1 MYRSLY
7 FKIILIFV
15 IFMITVMAVVGTV
28 LLNRVFIFYNR
39 EFVAQLD
46 EYLSPGSQLREE
58 LTAELASDDF
68 AESQKKILSA
78 YASRLGIDKFRNFY
92 ILDGSGSVL
101 AGSQE
106 VPEGGL
112 PITGNILAAM
122 TGADGKEQVVGADFT
137 DYAVPIKA
145 SGRTAIIYIKD
156 TQDEMREL
164 SWQLFSIIIQSVMF
178 GLVIAVFLSF
188 FLAKAITQPIQQL
201 TRGAQ
206 LISEGRFTERIE
218 VESKDEIGILTATF
232 NRMGAILKNT
242 LAEVEGER
250 RKLETIFA
258 YLKDG
263 VIAFAEDGSVIQ
275 INRSAIE
282 MFGDK
287 YVPENFNF
295 EYMISLFGFD
305 FAQAYETSD
314 EEGKSYIWRDV
325 ELVGTG
331 RALDVNIGTLRYQDK
346 DVEREGLVVVLHD
359 ITSRYELDKSRREF
373 VANVSHELRTPLT
386 SIQFAAETLLEYDDI
401 PEEMQRQYLGDI
413 VSNCDR
419 MLRIVTDLLTLS
431 RLDNKR
437 TRWKISTFD
446 IVGSLRDVCQML
458 SVQAGEKNQTITLHG
473 DGKEIEITADKER
486 IEQVVINI
494 VTNSIKYTPE
504 GGQIDVFVEKNAEK
518 VPDIEGES
526 VTIVIKDNGIGIP
539 EEDLPRLFERFYRV
553 EKSRTS
559 ETGGTGLGLSIAK
572 EITEAHGGK
581 ISIASK
587 QGVGTAVTIVLPAKT
602 KLETVESV

>member
-15 IFMITVMAVVGTV
+15 VFMITVMAVVGTV
-28 LLNRVFIFYNR
+28 LLNSVFIYYNN
-39 EFVAQLD
+39 EFVAQMD

-58 LTAELASDDF
+58 LTAELSGEDF

-78 YASRLGIDKFRNFY
+78 YSSRLGIDKYRNFY
-92 ILDGSGSVL
+92 ILDASGVYL
-101 AGSQE
+101 AGSQDE
-106 VPEGGL
+106 PDSGL
-112 PITGNILAAM
+112 PVTGNILSAM
-122 TGADGKEQVVGADFT
+122 AGVDGKEQIVGAEFT
-137 DYAVPIKA
+137 DYAVA
-145 SGRTAIIYIKD
+145 LRSYGRTAIIYIKD

-164 SWQLFSIIIQSVMF
+164 SWQLFSIILQSVMF

-188 FLAKAITQPIQQL
+188 FLAKAITQPIQEL

-206 LISEGRFTERIE
+206 NISEGRFSERIE

-263 VIAFAEDGSVIQ
+263 VIAFAEDGSVIH

-282 MFGDK
+282 MFGDNYDK
-287 YVPENFNF
+287 DRFNV
-295 EYMISLFGFD
+295 EYMLSLFHFE
-305 FAQAYETSD
+305 FTQAFISED
-314 EEGKSYIWRDV
+314 EEGSSFVWRDV
-325 ELVGTG
+325 QLGSG
-331 RALDVNIGTLRYQDK
+331 RALDVNIGTLRYQDENT
-346 DVEREGLVVVLHD
+346 EREGIVVVLHD

-386 SIQFAAETLLEYDDI
+386 SIQFAAETLLEYENI
-401 PEEMQRQYLGDI
+401 PNEMQRQYLGDI
-413 VSNCDR
+413 VGNCDR

-437 TRWKISTFD
+437 TRWKISQFD
-446 IVGSLRDVCQML
+446 LRGALEHICEML
-458 SVQAGEKNQTITLHG
+458 SVQANEKNQTITLHG
-473 DGKEIEITADKER
+473 ETQNLGITADKER

-494 VTNSIKYTPE
+494 ITNSIKYTPE
-504 GGQIDVFVEKNAEK
+504 GGKIDVFVNKNTEK
-518 VPDIEGES
+518 VPEIDGES
-526 VTIVIKDNGIGIP
+526 ASIVISDNGVGIP

-581 ISIASK
+581 ISIASR
-587 QGVGTAVTIVLPAKT
+587 QGEGTTVTIVLPLKT
-602 KLETVESV
+602 KLENT

>member
-15 IFMITVMAVVGTV
+15 VFMITVMAVVGTV
-28 LLNRVFIFYNR
+28 LLNSVFIFYNR

-78 YASRLGIDKFRNFY
+78 YASRLGIDKYRNFY
-92 ILDGSGSVL
+92 ILDETGVCL

-106 VPEGGL
+106 VPDGGV

-122 TGADGKEQVVGADFT
+122 TGADGKEQIVGAEFT

-145 SGRTAIIYIKD
+145 DGRSAIIYIKD

-206 LISEGRFTERIE
+206 LISEGRFSERIE

-232 NRMGAILKNT
+232 NRMGSILKNT

-263 VIAFAEDGSVIQ
+263 VIAFAEDGSVIH

-282 MFGDK
+282 MFGDSYDK
-287 YVPENFNF
+287 EKFNF
-295 EYMISLFGFD
+295 EYMLSLFSFE
-305 FAQAYETSD
+305 FTQAYVSSD
-314 EEGKSYIWRDV
+314 EEGQSYIWRDV
-325 ELVGTG
+325 QLGSS
-331 RALDVNIGTLRYQDK
+331 RALDVNIGTLRYQDE
-346 DVEREGLVVVLHD
+346 DVERDGLVVVLHD

-386 SIQFAAETLLEYDDI
+386 SIQFAAETLLEYEDI

-413 VSNCDR
+413 VGNCDR

-437 TRWKISTFD
+437 THWKISTFD
-446 IVGSLRDVCQML
+446 LTDALGHICQML
-458 SVQAGEKNQTITLHG
+458 QAQAQEKNQTITLYS
-473 DGKEIEITADKER
+473 KSSSIEITADKER

-494 VTNSIKYTPE
+494 ITNSIKYTPE
-504 GGQIDVFVEKNAEK
+504 GGKIDIFVSKEAART
-518 VPDIEGES
+518 PDVEGES
-526 VTIVIKDNGIGIP
+526 AKIVIRDNGIGIP

-581 ISIASK
+581 ISVKSR
-587 QGVGTAVTIVLPAKT
+587 QGVGTAVTIVLPLKT

>member
-15 IFMITVMAVVGTV
+15 VFMITVMAVVGTV
-28 LLNRVFIFYNR
+28 LLNSVFIFYNK
-39 EFVAQLD
+39 EFVAQMD
-46 EYLSPGSQLREE
+46 EYLSPGRQLREE
-58 LTAELASDDF
+58 LTAAFAEDDF
-68 AESQKKILSA
+68 AGAQKDILSA
-78 YASRLGIDKFRNFY
+78 YASFLGIDKYRNYY
-92 ILDGSGSVL
+92 ILDESGSVL

-106 VPEGGL
+106 APDAGL
-112 PITGNILAAM
+112 TITGNILAAM
-122 TGADGKEQVVGADFT
+122 TGADGKEQIVGSEYA
-137 DYAVPIKA
+137 DYAVPIKSDSRA
-145 SGRTAIIYIKD
+145 AIIYIKD

-164 SWQLFSIIIQSVMF
+164 SWQLFSIILQSVMF

-206 LISEGRFTERIE
+206 LISEGQFTERIE

-263 VIAFAEDGSVIQ
+263 VIAFAEDGSVIH
-275 INRSAIE
+275 INKSAIE
-282 MFGDK
+282 MFGEDYDK
-287 YVPENFNF
+287 DTFTF
-295 EYMISLFGFD
+295 EYMLGLFSFE
-305 FAQAYETSD
+305 FTQAYVSSD
-314 EEGKSYIWRDV
+314 EEGLSYVWRDV
-325 ELVGTG
+325 QLGAT
-331 RALDVNIGTLRYQDK
+331 RALDVNIGTLRYQDE

-386 SIQFAAETLLEYDDI
+386 SIQFTAETLLEYEDI
-401 PEEMQRQYLGDI
+401 PDELEREYLGDI
-413 VSNCDR
+413 VTNCER

-437 TRWKISTFD
+437 TRWKISNFD
-446 IVGSLRDVCQML
+446 LVDALGNICQML
-458 SVQAGEKNQTITLHG
+458 SVQAAEKNQTITMHG
-473 DGKEIEITADKER
+473 DDQSIGITADKER

-504 GGQIDVFVEKNAEK
+504 GGKIDVFVSKNTKK
-518 VPDIEGES
+518 VPEIEGES
-526 VTIVIKDNGIGIP
+526 ACIVIRDNGIGIP

-581 ISIASK
+581 ISIASR
-587 QGVGTAVTIVLPAKT
+587 QNEGTAVTIILPLKT
-602 KLETVESV
+602 KLESVESV

>member
-15 IFMITVMAVVGTV
+15 VFMITVMAVVGTV
-28 LLNRVFIFYNR
+28 LLNSVFIFYNR

-78 YASRLGIDKFRNFY
+78 YASRLGIDKYRNFY
-92 ILDGSGSVL
+92 ILDETGVCL

-106 VPEGGL
+106 VPDGGV

-122 TGADGKEQVVGADFT
+122 TGADGKEQIVGAEFT

-145 SGRTAIIYIKD
+145 DGRSAIIYIKD

-206 LISEGRFTERIE
+206 LISEGRFSERIE

-232 NRMGAILKNT
+232 NRMGSILKNT

-263 VIAFAEDGSVIQ
+263 VIAFAEDGSVIH

-282 MFGDK
+282 MFGDSYDK
-287 YVPENFNF
+287 EKFNF
-295 EYMISLFGFD
+295 EYMLSLFSFE
-305 FAQAYETSD
+305 FTQAYVSSD
-314 EEGKSYIWRDV
+314 EEGQSYIWRDV
-325 ELVGTG
+325 QLGSS
-331 RALDVNIGTLRYQDK
+331 RALDVNIGTLRYQDE
-346 DVEREGLVVVLHD
+346 DVERDGLVVVLHD

-386 SIQFAAETLLEYDDI
+386 SIQFAAETLLEYEDI

-413 VSNCDR
+413 VGNCDR

-437 TRWKISTFD
+437 THWKISTFD
-446 IVGSLRDVCQML
+446 LTDALGHICQML
-458 SVQAGEKNQTITLHG
+458 QVQAQEKNQTITLYS
-473 DGKEIEITADKER
+473 KSSSIEITADKER

-494 VTNSIKYTPE
+494 ITNSIKYTPE
-504 GGQIDVFVEKNAEK
+504 GGKIDIFVSKEAART
-518 VPDIEGES
+518 PDVEGES
-526 VTIVIKDNGIGIP
+526 AKIVIRDNGIGIP

-581 ISIASK
+581 ISVKSR
-587 QGVGTAVTIVLPAKT
+587 QGVGTTVTIVLPLKT

>member
-7 FKIILIFV
+7 FRIILIFV
-15 IFMITVMAVVGTV
+15 VFMITVMAVVGTV
-28 LLNRVFIFYNR
+28 LLNSVFIYYNK
-39 EFVAQLD
+39 EFVAQMD

-58 LTAELASDDF
+58 LMAELSGEDF

-78 YASRLGIDKFRNFY
+78 YSSRLGIDKYRNFY
-92 ILDGSGSVL
+92 ILDASGVYL
-101 AGSQE
+101 AGSQDE
-106 VPEGGL
+106 PQGGL
-112 PITGNILAAM
+112 PVTGNILSAM
-122 TGADGKEQVVGADFT
+122 AGDDGKEQIVGAEFT
-137 DYAVPIKA
+137 DYAIA
-145 SGRTAIIYIKD
+145 LRSDGRTAIIYIKD

-164 SWQLFSIIIQSVMF
+164 SWQLFSIILQSVMF

-188 FLAKAITQPIQQL
+188 FLAKAITQPIQEL

-206 LISEGRFTERIE
+206 NISEGRFSERIE

-263 VIAFAEDGSVIQ
+263 VIAFSEDGSVIH

-287 YVPENFNF
+287 YDKDRFNV
-295 EYMISLFGFD
+295 EYMLSLFHFE
-305 FAQAYETSD
+305 FTQAYISED
-314 EEGKSYIWRDV
+314 EEGSSFVWRDV
-325 ELVGTG
+325 QLGDN
-331 RALDVNIGTLRYQDK
+331 RALDVNIGALHYQDENT
-346 DVEREGLVVVLHD
+346 EREGIVVVLHD
-359 ITSRYELDKSRREF
+359 ITARYELDKSRREF

-386 SIQFAAETLLEYDDI
+386 TIQTTAETLLEYDNI
-401 PEEMQRQYLGDI
+401 PKEMEREYLDGI

-446 IVGSLRDVCQML
+446 LVDTLAHIRQML
-458 SVQAGEKNQTITLHG
+458 TAQAVEKNQTITLH
-473 DGKEIEITADKER
+473 DYDKDIEITADKER

-494 VTNSIKYTPE
+494 ITNSIKYTPE
-504 GGQIDVFVEKNAEK
+504 GGKIDIYVNRNTQK
-518 VPDIEGES
+518 VPEIEVES
-526 VTIVIKDNGIGIP
+526 ASIVISDNGVGIP

-581 ISIASK
+581 ISIASR
-587 QGVGTAVTIVLPAKT
+587 QGEGTTVTIVLPLKT
-602 KLETVESV
+602 KLEST